1 MFGPPAQRS
10 SARLDMVPVCWGSP
24 SCILRRIQNELGNW
38 LLNLLLCYCFRFV
51 SCCRQNRVA
60 LPSWNLFDILPQ
72 ASGALQSHGV
82 IQLDDQMSNLACQN
96 LQGKAV
102 VQPKSYQ
109 QYTSRSAE
117 LATISRNRRH
127 WCVHSSSRPAR
138 TQFPTYHL
146 PILPLILNYNRL
158 FCLFSLFIRR

>member
-1 MFGPPAQRS
+1 MWPSLQLVLEAGAFLVLTQIGLRTCRCVQTSCAALLRETGHGASLLGVSQLHPAQ
-10 SARLDMVPVCWGSP
+10 DPD
-24 SCILRRIQNELGNW
+24 ELGIW

-127 WCVHSSSRPAR
+127 WCVHS
-138 TQFPTYHL
+138 T
-146 PILPLILNYNRL
+146 
-158 FCLFSLFIRR
+158 